1 MRKPK
6 QRDGS
11 PRRKK
16 PPPPPPPEAFSTHA
30 TGGAARCSSSSDST
44 VEALANARERL
55 ERDAVDIL
63 MRQKKEL
70 EAECERLRREVDRAA
85 ESFKLAWQSERAAH
99 QHDLEGA
106 ALARKAAE
114 EEARALRESVSAARD
129 ALDRR
134 SATAQAEVEELR
146 AAVERSQP
154 QNERMRR
161 EGSGQLRALQR
172 QVAQLRAEKG
182 ELCEDFT
189 AKLAAITGH
198 GMPPVAGA
206 DGSATTASS
215 SGGAGGGTPLLPA
228 KLAGYEGLSIYSD
241 ASGTAAVQ
249 LQSVMM
255 AASGASMSSS
265 GGYGSSCSSS
275 GGSLGGMIV
284 SSGGSLSSNSISGG
298 STSGGCG
305 GIGLLLTSSGADAA
319 SDQKRAIDTM
329 KVAQQLRT
337 AEADLEKALRQLALK
352 TRRVGELE
360 QLVENHRLEQLKKD
374 SELATRANELA
385 KLTVHTNSERARAD
399 RLQQEVTRLHEA
411 LATRSDEMTT
421 LQQETMRLL
430 AHLETLELVGGH
442 AEADVTR
449 IGAPRPLPT
458 STWRPPAHP
467 PGLMHA
473 SQHKRMAPVPAQQH
487 AASLGGVWVS
497 ATAGDPSGGG
507 ATARS
512 DASTLSGGEWPDELA
527 ELLTSEG
534 GAG

>member
-16 PPPPPPPEAFSTHA
+16 PPPPPPEAFSTHA

-85 ESFKLAWQSERAAH
+85 ESFKLAWQSEREAH

-134 SATAQAEVEELR
+134 SATAQAEVEEL
-146 AAVERSQP
+146 
-154 QNERMRR
+154 
-161 EGSGQLRALQR
+161 
-172 QVAQLRAEKG
+172 AQLRAEKG

-206 DGSATTASS
+206 DGSVATASK
-215 SGGAGGGTPLLPA
+215 SGGVGGGAPLLPA

-421 LQQETMRLL
+421 LQQETMRLM

>member
-1 MRKPK
+1 MRKLK

-16 PPPPPPPEAFSTHA
+16 PPPPEAFSEHA

-70 EAECERLRREVDRAA
+70 ETECDRLRREVDRAA

-114 EEARALRESVSAARD
+114 EETRALRESVSAARD

-146 AAVERSQP
+146 AAVERSRA

-249 LQSVMM
+249 LQSAMM

-265 GGYGSSCSSS
+265 GGSGSSSS
-275 GGSLGGMIV
+275 GGSLGGMIM
-284 SSGGSLSSNSISGG
+284 SSGGSLSSSSIGGG
-298 STSGGCG
+298 STSGGSG

-385 KLTVHTNSERARAD
+385 KLTDHINSERGRAD

-411 LATRSDEMTT
+411 IAKRSDEMTK
-421 LQQETMRLL
+421 LQQETMRLV

-442 AEADVTR
+442 VEADAMR
-449 IGAPRPLPT
+449 RGAPRPLPT

-467 PGLMHA
+467 PGLVHA

-487 AASLGGVWVS
+487 AASLGGVWAS
-497 ATAGDPSGGG
+497 ATACDPSGGG

-527 ELLTSEG
+527 EICRSDG
-534 GAG
+534 GGLSV